1 MGIETE
7 MKDGEWETKKER
19 EKEEGRLSVWKI
31 MAVSQLLLLQ
41 RVDES
46 SAGCLGDS
54 YFPPAADQFH
64 LYKSPLKLL
73 AVKIIYRS
81 TESPVKQGLHFK
93 YSEPDLV
100 CP

>member
-31 MAVSQLLLLQ
+31 IAVSQLLLLQ